1 MATASAERS
10 RFRHGVEGGVG
21 NAPARFP
28 VASFSAAAAV
38 PRRMGEPNPPPPSP
52 PSPPNPP
59 NPSEAFAPSDAWLP
73 PRLDARPP
81 NEKLA
86 AQRWFRAANL
96 HFAEGAHSSAVEA
109 FTQCANYGDSCPC
122 SAHFMIGHSHAL
134 TGELEAALPE
144 VLRPHSL
151 LMFWGFKHDT
161 VRTRAYHG
169 IKPHADTAAVNLN
182 FCTSAATRTP
192 VFPWSFHPH
201 SDRPAFASVRRQG

>member
-1 MATASAERS
+1 MSLRAATDLGAFTSD
-10 RFRHGVEGGVG
+10 G
-21 NAPARFP
+21 
-28 VASFSAAAAV
+28 
-38 PRRMGEPNPPPPSP
+38 
-52 PSPPNPP
+52 
-59 NPSEAFAPSDAWLP
+59 FAPPVIAQ
-73 PRLDARPP
+73 
-81 NEKLA
+81 LA
-86 AQRWFRAANL
+86 
-96 HFAEGAHSSAVEA
+96 
-109 FTQCANYGDSCPC
+109 
-122 SAHFMIGHSHAL
+122 
-134 TGELEAALPE
+134 GELEAALPE